1 MSNAKSISKR
11 AADPHSDPRQLCRDA
26 ALRLLGYCRQNHWAG
41 DDPYDALS
49 SPLFQLI
56 PALNTK
62 LPRLLFTQALKRS
75 PVNLRRLLRIPHL
88 QNPKALAL
96 FLSSLLR
103 LTEEECPDREELIEY
118 MIRRLLELRS
128 PGEAYWCWGYSFHWQ
143 TRTLLVP
150 RYAANLVCTY
160 FVANSLLQ
168 AYEQRHDARCLSMAV
183 NAAEY
188 MLNEL
193 YWTDGPVVSF
203 SYPRPS
209 ARSQVYNANL
219 LAAALFF
226 RVANLAGESKFL
238 EPALK
243 AARYSV
249 RQQQPDGS
257 WFYGVQRSQHWV
269 DNFHTGYNLGALRS
283 IARDS
288 GISDFDLNI
297 RRGLAFYLRHFVRE
311 DGAPRYFHDRTYPID
326 THCAA
331 QALITLAEFKDVDPG
346 NMALAESV
354 LRWTIRHMWDERG
367 FFYYRVLRTCT
378 IRTAYMRWT
387 EVWMLLAL
395 VTLLR
400 SYEAP
405 AEPAKPLQSAS
416 VGA

>member
-1 MSNAKSISKR
+1 MSNANSISKR

-209 ARSQVYNANL
+209 VRSQVYNANL

-249 RQQQPDGS
+249 GQQQPDGS

-288 GISDFDLNI
+288 GISDFDPNI
-297 RRGLAFYLRHFVRE
+297 RRGLDFYLRHFVRE

-354 LRWTIRHMWDERG
+354 LRWTLRHMWDERG

-400 SYEAP
+400 SYEAT
-405 AEPAKPLQSAS
+405 AEPTKPLQSAG